1 MVGVAVVIAVMVL
14 GTGWIALRK
23 VLQTEPAEVFR

>member
-1 MVGVAVVIAVMVL
+1 VMVL

-23 VLQTEPAEVFR
+23 VLRTEPAEVFR